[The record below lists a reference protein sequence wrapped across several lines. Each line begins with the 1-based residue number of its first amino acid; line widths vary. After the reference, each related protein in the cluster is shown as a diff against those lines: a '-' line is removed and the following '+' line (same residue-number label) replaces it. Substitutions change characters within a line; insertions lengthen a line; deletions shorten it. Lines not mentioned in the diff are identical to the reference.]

1 MQGSEIVA
9 KAAKKKKRAVKAQTK
24 AKMKSKARARSKGP
38 APKPIV
44 IDFHAHIAV
53 PEVLNFA
60 YEHSMYAKSVGGHG
74 AGIPEEFMT
83 PMTDMA
89 RRLRDMDAMG
99 VDMQVISPSI
109 LQQCTY
115 FAEPQESLKMERF
128 GNDRIAEAVA
138 RHPDRLIGLGSV
150 PLQDVELAVQEL
162 TRCMGELGLRGIIV
176 SSNVNGIELGD
187 SRLRP
192 FWAAAEEL
200 GATIFIHPAGSADP
214 RLRKHRMVITVGQP
228 LEEALA
234 QASLVYEGIMDAYP
248 ALKIVIAHGGGFL
261 PFYTGRVDND
271 YRLGRGGQNLTGDFS
286 SYLPRFFYDTVL
298 FNPDMLDTL
307 VGKVPPRHVLLA
319 SDYPFAEKRPVDYV
333 RRAKKISKQDQDA
346 ILGANAARM
355 MGISI

>member
-1 MQGSEIVA
+1 MT
-9 KAAKKKKRAVKAQTK
+9 KAAKKRKRATKSKVKAQSRT
-24 AKMKSKARARSKGP
+24 KGP
-38 APKPIV
+38 KPNPVV

-60 YEHSMYAKSVGGHG
+60 YEHSIYAQGVGGHG

-83 PMTDMA
+83 PLTDMA

-115 FAEPQESLKMERF
+115 FAEPHEALKMERL

-138 RHPDRLIGLGSV
+138 SHPDRLIGLGSV
-150 PLQDVELAVQEL
+150 PMQDVELAVQEL
-162 TRCMGELGLRGIIV
+162 TRCMRELGFRGVII

-228 LEEALA
+228 LEEAFA
-234 QASLVYEGIMDAYP
+234 QASLIYEGIMDAYP
-248 ALKIVIAHGGGFL
+248 GLKIVIAHGGGFL

-271 YRLGRGGQNLTGDFS
+271 YRLGRSAQNLTGDFS

-307 VGKVPPRHVLLA
+307 VGKVPPRHLLLA
-319 SDYPFAEKRPVDYV
+319 SDYPFAEKRPVEYV
-333 RRAKKISKQDQDA
+333 RRANKISRRDQDA
-346 ILGANAARM
+346 ILGANAADM